1 MDLSRLW
8 FGGLFIALGTLFA
21 LEAADVLD
29 AGNAIGDWWPV
40 ALIAAGVLQL
50 AVNRPRQ
57 WQGPAVLIVIG
68 ALILSRTTGL
78 IDETG
83 PALISIGF
91 FVVAALF
98 LSQMLR
104 RGSRPISTADRVNSF
119 VAFGGAEIASHSKH
133 FEGGSVGS
141 VFGGTEVDL
150 RDAVLA
156 PEAELDVFNAF
167 GGTEIF
173 VPYGWR
179 VEMRGMPVFGGFEN
193 ATKNDRDL
201 PSDAPLLSV
210 DATALFGA
218 VEVKH

>member
-1 MDLSRLW
+1 MNFTRIW
-8 FGGLFIALGTLFA
+8 FVALFATLGVLFA

-29 AGNAIGDWWPV
+29 VGTTLGDWWPL
-40 ALIAAGVLQL
+40 ALIAAGALQL
-50 AVNRPRQ
+50 AVNRPLQ
-57 WQGPAVLIVIG
+57 WQGPVVLIVIG

-78 IDETG
+78 IEESG
-83 PALISIGF
+83 PVLISIGF
-91 FVVAALF
+91 FAVAIVMMTQLF
-98 LSQMLR
+98 R
-104 RGSRPISTADRVNSF
+104 REREPTSTTDRVDSF

-141 VFGGTEVDL
+141 VFGGTELDL
-150 RDAVLA
+150 RDAELA
-156 PEAELDVFNAF
+156 PEAELDVISVF

-179 VEMRGMPVFGGFEN
+179 VEMRGMPIFGGFEN

-201 PSDAPLLSV
+201 ADDAPVLSV
-210 DATALFGA
+210 DATALFGG